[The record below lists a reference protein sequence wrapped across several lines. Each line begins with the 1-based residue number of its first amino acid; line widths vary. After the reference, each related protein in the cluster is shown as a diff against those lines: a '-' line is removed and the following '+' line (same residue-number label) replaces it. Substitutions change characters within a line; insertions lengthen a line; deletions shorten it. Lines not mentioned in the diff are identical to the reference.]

1 MLNVQ
6 SMQAAPSCPHA
17 YIPVPAEHVP
27 PIQQPPLHGSPGS
40 HAVEQTAELLHALP
54 MGQSALDQHPQ
65 EPSTA
70 MQAVPAVFPVQS
82 VHEDPVAHA
91 VLVLTARHFPSA
103 EQHVSVL
110 QPIAHGVE
118 QVSVCGSHAVGPA
131 SAGQSASPLQPQ
143 CPPPALA
150 LLD

>member
-17 YIPVPAEHVP
+17 YMPVPGEHAP
-27 PIQQPPLHGSPGS
+27 PTQQPPLHGWPES
-40 HAVEQTAELLHALP
+40 HAVAQSAELAHAVP
-54 MGQSALDQHPQ
+54 IGQSALDQHPQ
-65 EPSTA
+65 EPSAA

-91 VLVLTARHFPSA
+91 VLVLPARHFPSA

-118 QVSVCGSHAVGPA
+118 HVSVRGSHAAGPA
-131 SAGQSASPLQPQ
+131 SAGQSAAPLQPQ